1 VQKRFLN
8 DRVIN
13 ASLIDVLQGRSW
25 IKTPWSQLAV
35 GDIVKVNQDQYFPAD
50 ILFLASTNADGIS
63 YIEV

>member
-1 VQKRFLN
+1 MCSALYLSVQKRFLN

-35 GDIVKVNQDQYFPAD
+35 GDIVKVCH
-50 ILFLASTNADGIS
+50 
-63 YIEV
+63 IEHLVLVTIVEL